1 MLSQKEDAR
10 SALYLEYYQGFLLAV
25 DSLKKRG
32 TSINVYAYDTEGKSS
47 TLDNILSKPEMKSI
61 DLIIGPADNNLIQK
75 TAEFALKN
83 EINMVN
89 AFSLKNDEANH
100 NAHVLQTNIPHSY
113 LYLPI

>member
-1 MLSQKEDAR
+1 MLSQKEDTK

-32 TSINVYAYDTEGKSS
+32 ASIDVYAFDTEGKGS
-47 TLDNILSKPEMKSI
+47 TLDRILAKPEMKSM

-75 TAEFALKN
+75 TAAFALKN

-89 AFSLKNDEANH
+89 GFHFKK
-100 NAHVLQTNIPHSY
+100 
-113 LYLPI
+113 